1 MINKNIAKEYIDTL
15 GQFPNYQ
22 ISIYD
27 SYAKKIGSTSNT
39 KNCFSQEELQ
49 NFLNSNESVLEC
61 KKDSLNC
68 VLVKI
73 YEDNITSCF
82 IAIAGS
88 DNNLLPIATA
98 LKMSLEIR
106 LKYEQIQ
113 TEEKETLTI
122 NEQLI
127 KELVSNSLQVSKI
140 IELCEQ
146 SNHSME
152 IERKMIMLIPD
163 DVSSLDVLANMNL
176 YYDSKEDIVGR
187 LGHQLIILKDMS
199 RAIGSEK
206 DYIKVYFDFLIK
218 NTSFK
223 GKALV
228 AYTSK
233 TYDNVKFAYQ
243 NLTWL
248 KKYTTVHNIQETI
261 LFFSNYVDM
270 YCISSIPYDILRN
283 LFSSYTYNE
292 EDAKEFI
299 TTTDALIR
307 NNYNIVRSSKEL
319 FVHKNTLMY
328 RLTKIKNEFDI
339 DPINSESD
347 CSFIKIYNYYLKHKI
362 ETKGDSNDERN

>member
-1 MINKNIAKEYIDTL
+1 MINKTIAKEYIDTL
-15 GQFPNYQ
+15 GQFPDYQ

-27 SYAKKIGSTSNT
+27 NQAKEICSTSNT
-39 KNCFSQEELQ
+39 KKYFSNVELE
-49 NFLNSNESVLEC
+49 NFLHSQESVLEC
-61 KKDSLNC
+61 KKGTLNC

-73 YEDNITSCF
+73 YEDNSTSCF
-82 IAIAGS
+82 ISIAGV

-106 LKYEQIQ
+106 LKYDQIQ
-113 TEEKETLTI
+113 SEEKETLTI
-122 NEQLI
+122 NEKLI
-127 KELVSNSLQVSKI
+127 KELVSDSFQVSKI
-140 IELCEQ
+140 FKLCEQ

-187 LGHQLIILKDMS
+187 LGHQLIILKDMT
-199 RAIGSEK
+199 RANGSEK
-206 DYIKVYFDFLIK
+206 DYIKVYLDFLHK

-223 GKALV
+223 GRSLI

-233 TYDNVKFAYQ
+233 TYDKVKFAYQ
-243 NLTWL
+243 NLKWL
-248 KKYTTVHNIQETI
+248 KKYANTHNLEEMI
-261 LFFSNYVDM
+261 LFFSDYIDI
-270 YCISSIPYDILRN
+270 YCIAAIPFDILQN
-283 LFSSYTYNE
+283 LFSSYTFDE
-292 EDAKEFI
+292 ETAKEFI
-299 TTTDALIR
+299 VTTDALIR

-339 DPINSESD
+339 DPVNSESD
-347 CSFIKIYNYYLKHKI
+347 RSFIKIYNYYLKQII
-362 ETKGDSNDERN
+362 EGKGGSTDERN